1 MLATLARGIK
11 GGKWYSLIDKVW
23 KMENLQS
30 AVGNV
35 VRNKSKHKPDGQRC
49 WRYAEQADWRLP
61 ALQGKIQKGENQP
74 HPVRRVCIPKLGT
87 EVIRPRCISSVD
99 NLLVE
104 LAVRL
109 VIEPIIAD
117 SFTACN

>member
-35 VRNKSKHKPDGQRC
+35 VRKQ
-49 WRYAEQADWRLP
+49 EQAQARRPTLLALCRASGLAAASLAGQTPKRGISTAARAQGLDTQAGQQGTQAAGHP
-61 ALQGKIQKGENQP
+61 AGGKSS
-74 HPVRRVCIPKLGT
+74 RRNGRAPSHRTDI
-87 EVIRPRCISSVD
+87 
-99 NLLVE
+99 
-104 LAVRL
+104 
-109 VIEPIIAD
+109 
-117 SFTACN
+117 

>member
-11 GGKWYSLIDKVW
+11 GGKWYSRIEKVW

-61 ALQGKIQKGENQP
+61 ALQDKLQKRGISTAARAQGLDTQAGQQGTQAAGHSAGGKSS
-74 HPVRRVCIPKLGT
+74 RRNGRAPSHRTDI
-87 EVIRPRCISSVD
+87 
-99 NLLVE
+99 
-104 LAVRL
+104 
-109 VIEPIIAD
+109 
-117 SFTACN
+117 